1 MNRLGSN
8 IVKSVE
14 LTFIGEMAESKANLD
29 VFLEN
34 PVGVGEHSDI
44 TNEVKILVEKI
55 ANAKDALE
63 VISEVKKNDNC

>member
-1 MNRLGSN
+1 
-8 IVKSVE
+8 
-14 LTFIGEMAESKANLD
+14 MAESKANLD
-29 VFLEN
+29 VYLEN

-63 VISEVKKNDNC
+63 VISEVKKNDNY